1 MSNVLLA
8 DIGATNCR
16 FAMHGAGGRPDNV
29 IKLRGDV
36 VANLEAAIGRYL
48 DETGAR
54 PRAGVLAI
62 AAPIEGDAVTMTNRA
77 WSFRFTELAKR
88 FGWTAIRGIND
99 FEAVAWGV
107 QRLIAE
113 DVRPLGPA
121 LRTAAGAR
129 VVFGPGTGLGVAALV
144 PNGAGWQVVPTEGGH
159 VSFGPARDDEEAI
172 FARLREAR
180 SAVSAETI
188 LCGPGLERLYSA
200 MHEGV
205 DTPACAEILAGAQAG
220 DSAARACVMLFV
232 RLFGRFAGDL
242 ALMFKAL
249 GGVYVGGGVARRI
262 GALLDDASFR
272 EAFENHPPYA
282 HLLRRIPTTLIT
294 LDEPG
299 LLGCAAVAE
308 EMMAAEGQGL

>member
-16 FAMHGAGGRPDNV
+16 FAVCGEDGRPDHV
-29 IKLRGDV
+29 MKLRGDV
-36 VANLEAAIGRYL
+36 VASLEAAIARYL

-54 PRAGVLAI
+54 PRAAVLAI
-62 AAPIEGDAVTMTNRA
+62 AAPIDGDGVAMTNRA
-77 WSFRFTELAKR
+77 WSFRFSELALR
-88 FGWTAIRGIND
+88 FGWTAVRGIND
-99 FEAVAWGV
+99 FEAVACGV
-107 QRLIAE
+107 RRLTAD
-113 DVRPLGPA
+113 DVRPLGPPMPVGDG
-121 LRTAAGAR
+121 TR

-144 PNGAGWQVVPTEGGH
+144 PSGARWQVVATEGGH

-172 FARLREAR
+172 FARLRVQCG
-180 SAVSAETI
+180 AVSAETI
-188 LCGPGLERLYSA
+188 LCGPGLERLYRA
-200 MHEGV
+200 MHG
-205 DTPACAEILAGAQAG
+205 DAATPSSAEIVGRAHEGNG
-220 DSAARACVMLFV
+220 AARDCVMLFA

-262 GALLDDASFR
+262 GALLDDATFR
-272 EAFENHPPYA
+272 EAFEDHPPYA
-282 HLLRRIPTTLIT
+282 HLLRRIPTILIT

-308 EMMAAEGQGL
+308 EMMAGKG

>member
-16 FAMHGAGGRPDNV
+16 FAVSGRDGRPDNV
-29 IKLRGDV
+29 VKLRGDV
-36 VANLEAAIGRYL
+36 VESLEAAIARYL

-54 PRAGVLAI
+54 PRGAVLAI
-62 AAPIEGDAVTMTNRA
+62 AAPIEGDSVTMTNRA
-77 WSFRFTELAKR
+77 WSFRFSELVKR

-107 QRLIAE
+107 QRLIAD
-113 DVRPLGPA
+113 DVRPLGSA
-121 LRTAAGAR
+121 MAACEGAR
-129 VVFGPGTGLGVAALV
+129 VVFGPGTGLGVAGLV
-144 PNGAGWQVVPTEGGH
+144 RNRSRWQVVPTEGGH
-159 VSFGPARDDEEAI
+159 VSFGPARDDEEPV
-172 FARLREAR
+172 FARLRAACG
-180 SAVSAETI
+180 AVSAEVI
-188 LCGPGLERLYSA
+188 LCGPGLERLYRA
-200 MHEGV
+200 MHG
-205 DTPACAEILAGAQAG
+205 AAGAPSCADIIAG
-220 DSAARACVMLFV
+220 AHGGDGPARDCVMLFV

-262 GALLDDASFR
+262 GTLLDQASFR

-282 HLLRRIPTTLIT
+282 HLLRRIPTILIT

-308 EMMAAEGQGL
+308 EMMGAKG

>member
-16 FAMHGAGGRPDNV
+16 FALRGEDGRPEKI
-29 IKLRGDV
+29 IKFRGDV
-36 VANLEAAIGRYL
+36 VASLEAAIARYL
-48 DETGAR
+48 DETRAR
-54 PRAGVLAI
+54 PRAAVLAI
-62 AAPIEGDAVTMTNRA
+62 AAPIEGDTVTMTNRT
-77 WSFRFTELAKR
+77 WSFRFSELALR
-88 FGWTAIRGIND
+88 FGWTAVRGIND

-113 DVRPLGPA
+113 DVRPLGA
-121 LRTAAGAR
+121 SMSAATGAR

-144 PNGAGWQVVPTEGGH
+144 PNGARWQVVPTEGGH
-159 VSFGPARDDEEAI
+159 VSFGPALDEEEAV
-172 FARLREAR
+172 FARLRATHG
-180 SAVSAETI
+180 AVSAEVI
-188 LCGPGLERLYSA
+188 LCGPGLERLYA
-200 MHEGV
+200 VMHGRT
-205 DTPACAEILAGAQAG
+205 DAPACADIIASAHTG
-220 DSAARACVMLFV
+220 DSASRACVMMFV

-262 GALLDDASFR
+262 GALLDDACFR
-272 EAFENHPPYA
+272 QTFENHPPYT
-282 HLLRRIPTTLIT
+282 HLLQRIPTLLIT

-308 EMMAAEGQGL
+308 EMMSES

>member
-1 MSNVLLA
+1 MSTVLLA

-16 FAMHGAGGRPDNV
+16 FALSGEDGRPDHV

-36 VANLEAAIGRYL
+36 VENLEAAIARYL

-54 PRAGVLAI
+54 PRAAVLAV
-62 AAPIEGDAVTMTNRA
+62 AAPIEGDSVAMTNRE
-77 WSFRFTELAKR
+77 WSFRFTELVSR

-107 QRLIAE
+107 QRLLSE

-121 LRTAAGAR
+121 MPAADGAR

-144 PNGAGWQVVPTEGGH
+144 PNRSRWQVVPTEGGH

-172 FARLREAR
+172 FARLRTQCG
-180 SAVSAETI
+180 SVSAETI
-188 LCGPGLERLYSA
+188 LCGPGLERLYRA
-200 MHEGV
+200 MHGGA
-205 DTPACAEILAGAQAG
+205 DAPSSAEIIAGAHDG
-220 DSAARACVMLFV
+220 DDAARACVMLFV

-242 ALMFKAL
+242 ALMFKAS

-262 GALLDDASFR
+262 GSLLDDACFR

-282 HLLRRIPTTLIT
+282 HLLGRIPTILIT

-308 EMMAAEGQGL
+308 EMLAAKR